1 MIEQKSL
8 VELAGDEIKKLI
20 SSGALSAGDRILEQ
34 HLSVQLGISRP
45 PLREALRILAA
56 QHILEQSPR
65 RGYHVA
71 GLGDDDAAEIYSLRT
86 VLESFALDLL
96 FERLDR
102 VDFTELEVA
111 VDAMWAAARA
121 GDQVGVIE
129 ANKDFHLIL
138 VGLSGHKRLAQT
150 YQTLMEQMQLH
161 MARNLTTEAASSGSL
176 REGCRRH
183 EDLLE
188 ALQSREPERIRRAM
202 RAHGERRFLDG
213 VKEVP

>member
-121 GDQVGVIE
+121 GDQVAVIE
-129 ANKDFHLIL
+129 ANKEFHLIL
-138 VGLSGHKRLAQT
+138 VGLSGH
-150 YQTLMEQMQLH
+150 
-161 MARNLTTEAASSGSL
+161 NEAEIALGGRFRTSVRRSTRRSRRCGGWNPPGSSPPPPT
-176 REGCRRH
+176 
-183 EDLLE
+183 D
-188 ALQSREPERIRRAM
+188 
-202 RAHGERRFLDG
+202 
-213 VKEVP
+213 